1 MYFKKNIHAAS
12 VAILY
17 FFFILNLIFLVVISV
32 DSSLNTIGVLF
43 GITMYMIFIFMPLSI
58 ILSIVYLFKKRS
70 IQNFVYLIL
79 SFVPTIS
86 ILLFIYMLGTAL
98 SNF

>member
-1 MYFKKNIHAAS
+1 MYFKKNLQAAF

-17 FFFILNLIFLVVISV
+17 FFFILNLIFLVFIAV
-32 DSSLNTIGVLF
+32 DSSLKTIGALF
-43 GITMYMIFIFMPLSI
+43 GITLTLIYIFMPISI

-79 SFVPTIS
+79 SFAPIMS
-86 ILLFIYMLGTAL
+86 ILLFLYIMGEAL
-98 SNF
+98 SSF